1 MTRQS
6 EKLEGLLKDVLD
18 SGKRKSDSLVGE
30 QLTEAGLLD
39 RAVLNEQLE
48 TILGGASANPSL
60 AQVMEQHLEA
70 FQDYVRQTN
79 VAGAAKE
86 VCALLALEPNDLR
99 RAALLSLM
107 VRLVGKRK
115 FDPIASYILDNRAA
129 RSAGRR

>member
-60 AQVMEQHLEA
+60 AQVLEQHLEA